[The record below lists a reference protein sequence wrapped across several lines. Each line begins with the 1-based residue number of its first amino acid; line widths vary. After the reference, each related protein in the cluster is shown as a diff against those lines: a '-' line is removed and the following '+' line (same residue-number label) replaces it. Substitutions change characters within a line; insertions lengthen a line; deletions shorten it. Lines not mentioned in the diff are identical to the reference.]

1 MKKIIV
7 HQINSVSEYC
17 LDKDETITEKKY
29 LSNNETK
36 FYKYQKDNFGYSS
49 ILKLFKLNNK
59 SKHETS

>member
-1 MKKIIV
+1 M
-7 HQINSVSEYC
+7 NSVSEYC
-17 LDKDETITEKKY
+17 LDQDETITEKKY